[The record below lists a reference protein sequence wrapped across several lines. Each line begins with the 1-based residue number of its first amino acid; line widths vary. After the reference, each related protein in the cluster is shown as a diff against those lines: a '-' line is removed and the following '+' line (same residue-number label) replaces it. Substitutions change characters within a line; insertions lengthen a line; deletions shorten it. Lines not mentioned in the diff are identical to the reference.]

1 MLDEYRGFRHIVR
14 NVYAFR
20 FDQIKIEKLVQ
31 EAPAVLSQVRAELLA
46 FADFLDH
53 QAPADRNRH

>member
-1 MLDEYRGFRHIVR
+1 M
-14 NVYAFR
+14 
-20 FDQIKIEKLVQ
+20 KIEKLVQ

-53 QAPADRNRH
+53 QALADGARH